1 MWLGGWARQPNI
13 EIQTSTNDEEGIGAK
28 QKLLQFIDTAKAQ
41 EAGHTLAINS
51 QGVPYSYCH
60 NVKICNNELGQLGR
74 LGNPYKILPINLDN
88 GDGSSA
94 IAQYVYTGG
103 FSSSGHSAI
112 LDTNGYL
119 WLSGCDRW
127 QQLGLGSSH
136 GGSSGYTWK
145 GGKLWQDQFQR
156 NDHVVELIQKL
167 DSSLTNNNNIHGHI
181 PRRWI
186 RDVALGGDHTVLL
199 SSNKKDVIVFG
210 KGGEGQLGLTSKPWV
225 SSPAKSKLLS
235 SSDANISAVCA
246 FRNCSMTLNDS
257 GEVMKKAGKCSIEI
271 KGMKRALDMCRK
283 RAKETGLLNS

>member
-94 IAQYVYTGG
+94 IAQYVYAGG

-156 NDHVVELIQKL
+156 NDHVVGLIQKL
-167 DSSLTNNNNIHGHI
+167 DSSLTNSNIHGHI

-186 RDVALGGDHTVLL
+186 RDVALGGDHTVIL
-199 SSNKKDVIVFG
+199 SSNKNDVVVFG
-210 KGGEGQLGLTSKPWV
+210 KGGEGQLGLMSKPWV
-225 SSPAKSKLLS
+225 SSPAKSKVLS

-246 FRNCSMTLNDS
+246 FRNCSVTLNDR
-257 GEVMKKAGKCSIEI
+257 GEVIKKAGKCSIEI

>member
-1 MWLGGWARQPNI
+1 M
-13 EIQTSTNDEEGIGAK
+13 
-28 QKLLQFIDTAKAQ
+28 
-41 EAGHTLAINS
+41 
-51 QGVPYSYCH
+51 
-60 NVKICNNELGQLGR
+60 KICNNELGQLGR
-74 LGNPYKILPINLDN
+74 LGNPYKILPIILDD

-156 NDHVVELIQKL
+156 NDHVVGLIQKL
-167 DSSLTNNNNIHGHI
+167 DSSLTNSNIHGHI
-181 PRRWI
+181 PSRWI
-186 RDVALGGDHTVLL
+186 RDVALGGDHTVIL
-199 SSNKKDVIVFG
+199 SSNKNDVVVFG
-210 KGGEGQLGLTSKPWV
+210 KGGEGQLGLMSKPWV
-225 SSPAKSKLLS
+225 SSPAKSKVLS

-246 FRNCSMTLNDS
+246 FRNCSVTLNDR
-257 GEVMKKAGKCSIEI
+257 GEVIKKAGKCSIEI